1 MSRDKLVAYK
11 RELHNILSEEDRKK
25 INQVLT
31 TFSNTKKTVP
41 TVVTKKK
48 GSSSVPHISELVVH
62 DEFQFQNLPEEFDE
76 VPHLFL
82 FRINF
87 TPIIFYKKKITLLN
101 LQELCAMSGVHNI
114 VHDNVTTTM
123 QRLSGSFEKG
133 GMVKSVIL
141 YLEKTETDEFVF
153 IKKCIFKGLKG
164 F

>member
-1 MSRDKLVAYK
+1 MRDKLVAYK

-31 TFSNTKKTVP
+31 TFSTTKKTVP
-41 TVVTKKK
+41 TAVADKKQ
-48 GSSSVPHISELVVH
+48 SSSVPHISELVVH
-62 DEFQFQNLPEEFDE
+62 DEFQFNNLPEEFDE

-87 TPIIFYKKKITLLN
+87 TPIISYKKQITLLN

-114 VHDNVTTTM
+114 VHDNITTTM
-123 QRLSGSFEKG
+123 QRVSGSFEKG
-133 GMVKSVIL
+133 GMVKSVIF
-141 YLEKTETDEFVF
+141 YLEKSATGDFVF